1 MDTRRTLLVTLN
13 GQDRPG
19 VTSRLTQEL
28 AHLDIEVLDIEQI
41 VVRGALILGLLFGGR
56 SDVLTEVGVVARRVG
71 SELGMDVNV
80 VEGAL
85 EEDPRKRGQLAV
97 TVLGSPL
104 RPGAVSALSRRI
116 AEEGANI
123 ERITRV
129 ASYPV
134 TAIELVVS
142 GADRDALRHALA
154 DQAITSHVDVA
165 VQFAGLHRRGQHLV
179 VMDVDSTLIQ
189 DEVIEVI
196 ARHAGCEEA
205 VAAATKSAMDGN
217 VDFTESLRARVAMFK
232 GVDASVI
239 DRVRDEITIT
249 PGARTLCRTLN
260 RLGYSLALV
269 SGGFSQVVDPLA
281 EELGIHHSRANE
293 LEIVDGQLTG
303 RILGEIVDRRGK
315 ARALREFAAIDGI
328 PLSRTIAIG
337 DGANDLDMLDSA
349 GLGVAFNAK
358 QVVRD
363 AADTAVNVP
372 FLDAVLYLLGITREQ
387 VEEADAAAGVLTP
400 APPVR

>member
-217 VDFTESLRARVAMFK
+217 VDFTESLRARVAMLK